1 MPLTKLN
8 FKPGINKEET
18 DYSNEGGWVDCDK
31 VRFRQG
37 FPEVIGGW
45 EKYSSNTYIGTVR
58 GLINWSA
65 LDGSDLLGLGT
76 ESKYYVE
83 QGQQFYDVTPI
94 RKTSTDSITFAATDG
109 SSTITATDSNHQA
122 VQGDFVT
129 FSQAVSLGGL
139 ITAAV
144 LNQEY
149 QVDSVPTANTYTF
162 TAKDTTGATVTANA
176 SDSGNGGS
184 GVDGVYQINSGL
196 NTGVGGN
203 GWGAGTWGR
212 GTWGS
217 GATINVLSSLR
228 IWTHDNFGED
238 LILNPRDGAIY
249 YWDKSDGLTAR
260 AVEINTTNFVDALE
274 PPLFAKQ
281 VMVSDV
287 DRHVIAFGT
296 NPVFGTEQDPLL
308 IRFSDQESLTDW
320 SPTAENTAGD
330 LRIGSGSEFVTAVE
344 TKREIVVIT
353 DSSVHSMQFIGSP
366 FTFGIQPIASNTT
379 IMGPNAAIAVEDA
392 VFWMG
397 RQTFYLYDGKTQQ
410 LPCTVKERVF
420 FDFDYN
426 QGDKV
431 YAGIN
436 SEFSEVIW
444 FYTSNT
450 NSLANGGTGE
460 NDRYVI
466 FNYGEN
472 SWYYGDLSRTAF
484 LDRGIRNFPIA
495 SANNY
500 LYNHEIGYSD
510 DGAVMTSRLESSP
523 IDIADGDN
531 FTFIN
536 RLIPDFTF
544 NGSTAADPTVN
555 VTLQTNNFPGEN
567 YLQSELSKIDRT
579 AVSTTVPFEQFTS
592 KADVRLRGRAFSLKV
607 DCATEGVRWRLGSPR
622 VSIRQD
628 GRR

>member
-1 MPLTKLN
+1 MPLTKLQ
-8 FKPGINKEET
+8 FKPGINRDIT
-18 DYSNEGGWVDCDK
+18 SYSNEGGWVDCDK

-426 QGDKV
+426 QADKV

-472 SWYYGDLSRTAF
+472 SWYYGDLNRTAF

>member
-1 MPLTKLN
+1 VPLTKLQ
-8 FKPGINKEET
+8 FKPGINRDIT
-18 DYSNEGGWVDCDK
+18 SYSNEGGWVDCDK

>member
-1 MPLTKLN
+1 MPLTKLQ
-8 FKPGINKEET
+8 FRPGINRDIT
-18 DYSNEGGWVDCDK
+18 SYSNEGGWVDCDK

-65 LDGSDLLGLGT
+65 LDGGDLLGLGT

-426 QGDKV
+426 QADKV

>member
-1 MPLTKLN
+1 MPLTKLQ
-8 FKPGINKEET
+8 FKPGINRDIT
-18 DYSNEGGWVDCDK
+18 SYSNEGGWVDCDK

-426 QGDKV
+426 QADKV

-472 SWYYGDLSRTAF
+472 SWYYGDLNRTAF

-500 LYNHEIGYSD
+500 LYDHEIGYSH

>member
-1 MPLTKLN
+1 MPLTKLQ
-8 FKPGINKEET
+8 FKPGINRDVT
-18 DYSNEGGWVDCDK
+18 SYSNEGGWVDCDK

-45 EKYSSNTYIGTVR
+45 EKYSSETYIGTVR
-58 GLINWSA
+58 GLFNWSA

-94 RKTSTDSITFAATDG
+94 RATTTNGITFAATNG
-109 SSTITATDSNHQA
+109 SSVITATDSTHGA
-122 VQGDFVT
+122 VEGDFVT
-129 FSQAVSLGGL
+129 ISGAVSLGGL
-139 ITAAV
+139 VTATV

-149 QVDSVPTANTYTF
+149 QIVSVPNVDTYTI
-162 TAKDTTGATVTANA
+162 TAKNTSGATVTANA

-184 GVDGVYQINSGL
+184 GVDGAYQLNSGL

-217 GATINVLSSLR
+217 GTTTNVLTSLR

-238 LILNPRDGAIY
+238 LLLNPRDGAIY

-260 AVEINTTNFVDALE
+260 AVEVNTTNFVNALE
-274 PPLFAKQ
+274 PPIFAKQ
-281 VMVSDV
+281 VLVSDV

-296 NPVFGTEQDPLL
+296 NPVFGIEQDPLL

-320 SPTAENTAGD
+320 SPTATNTAGD
-330 LRIGSGSEFVTAVE
+330 LRIGSGSEFITAVE

-353 DSSVHSMQFIGSP
+353 DSSVHSMQFIGAP

-379 IMGPNAAIAVEDA
+379 IMGPNAAVAVEDA

-397 RQTFYLYDGKTQQ
+397 RQNFYLYDGQTKQ

-426 QGDKV
+426 QKDKV
-431 YAGIN
+431 YASVI
-436 SEFSEVIW
+436 SEFTEIIW
-444 FYTSNT
+444 FYASET

-472 SWYYGDLSRTAF
+472 SWYYGNLGRSAF
-484 LDRGIRNFPIA
+484 LDRGVRDFPIGA
-495 SANNY
+495 ADNY
-500 LYNHEIGYSD
+500 LYNHELGYND
-510 DGAVMTSRLESSP
+510 DGSAMSSRIESSP
-523 IDIADGDN
+523 IEIGEGDQ
-531 FTFIN
+531 FTFI
-536 RLIPDFTF
+536 RRIIPDFTF
-544 NGSTAADPTVN
+544 NGSTSAVPTVN
-555 VTLQTNNFPGEN
+555 VTLQANNFPGAN
-567 YLQSELSKIDRT
+567 YLQSEIAKVDRT
-579 AVSTTVPFEQFTS
+579 ATSTTVPFEQFTN
-592 KADVRLRGRAFSLKV
+592 KADVRLRGRAFSIKV
-607 DCATEGVRWRLGSPR
+607 DCSTEGVRWRLGSPR
-622 VSIRQD
+622 VEIRQD

>member
-1 MPLTKLN
+1 VPLTKLQ
-8 FKPGINKEET
+8 FKPGINRDIT
-18 DYSNEGGWVDCDK
+18 SYSNEGGWVDCDK

-426 QGDKV
+426 QADKV

-544 NGSTAADPTVN
+544 NGSTAEEPTVN